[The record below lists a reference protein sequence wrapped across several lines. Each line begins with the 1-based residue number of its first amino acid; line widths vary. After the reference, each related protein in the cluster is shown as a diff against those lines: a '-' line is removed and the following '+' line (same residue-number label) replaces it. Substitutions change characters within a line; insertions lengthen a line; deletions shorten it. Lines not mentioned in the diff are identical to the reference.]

1 VIRAAVRSYRE
12 AMRGFATMRGLDV
25 WYLRLDVE
33 RLTGQWQSEMT
44 RRRRKTVARHA
55 AKAHAKDSLKAF
67 GKLTRM
73 VDGRP
78 RLRSDPPLL
87 VPIDELLPPDESR
100 RLEDALGGLLRG
112 YRRSLEPHRR
122 QLVDRYR
129 PVDMARK
136 VVGIGSVGTRA
147 WVVLLLGPGD
157 HDDPLFLQ
165 VKEASASVLEP
176 FAGALRTKSQGRR
189 IVDGQHLMQSASD
202 ILLGYLSADGFD
214 GRPRDFYVR
223 QLWDRKASV
232 EMELMDL
239 SAVRINAEMCGWT
252 LARAHARAG
261 NPAAIAAYAG
271 RGKKLDRALADF
283 AETYADQN
291 ERDYAALATAVDNGS
306 VTAGPAL
313 R

>member
-1 VIRAAVRSYRE
+1 MRA
-12 AMRGFATMRGLDV
+12 FATMRGLDV
-25 WYLRLDVE
+25 WYLRLDIE
-33 RLTGQWQSEMT
+33 RITRQWQADLSP
-44 RRRRKTVARHA
+44 RRRKEVARQA

-67 GKLTRM
+67 GKLTEV

-100 RLEDALGGLLRG
+100 ELEAELKRLLRG
-112 YRRSLEPHRR
+112 YRRSLESHRR
-122 QLVDRYR
+122 RLLDRYR

-136 VVGIGSVGTRA
+136 VVGVGSVGTRA

-157 HDDPLFLQ
+157 DDDPLFLQ

-176 FAGALRTKSQGRR
+176 FTRASRARAQGRR
-189 IVDGQHLMQSASD
+189 VVEGQQLMQAASD
-202 ILLGYLSADGFD
+202 ILLGHLRADGID

-223 QLWDRKASV
+223 QLWDRKMSIDYEV
-232 EMELMDL
+232 MDPR
-239 SAVRINAEMCGWT
+239 AMRINAEMCGWT

-261 NPAAIAAYAG
+261 GAVAIAGYAG
-271 RGKKLDRALADF
+271 SGAALDRALAEF
-283 AETYADQN
+283 AEAYADQN
-291 ERDYAALATAVDNGS
+291 ERDYAALEGAVRDGT